1 MTAREYD
8 VRVRL
13 WRSAR
18 KAALTNGIGEGRE
31 FATEAACRAHYAQLR
46 DNLDVDYLE
55 SIEAR
60 SAAKETP

>member
-1 MTAREYD
+1 MTGREYE

-13 WRSAR
+13 WNAAR
-18 KAALTNGIGEGRE
+18 KAALANETGEGRE

-46 DNLDVDYLE
+46 GDLDFTYLE

-60 SAAKETP
+60 SAGIVR